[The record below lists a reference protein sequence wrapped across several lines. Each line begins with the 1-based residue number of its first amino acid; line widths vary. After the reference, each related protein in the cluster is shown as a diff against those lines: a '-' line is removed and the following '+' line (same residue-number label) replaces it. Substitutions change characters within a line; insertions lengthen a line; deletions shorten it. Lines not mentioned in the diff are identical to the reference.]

1 MGIPP
6 LSFTGISTFS
16 DDFQTIL
23 ERSVAIASVPV
34 ESMQYQQADLLTRK
48 QLLTNLESVVADL
61 AASLKTLGGLGESRA
76 LAATSSHSA
85 IVTAT
90 VDETAQAGAYQITQ
104 ITSVAK
110 AASETTAAGLAT
122 ADQTAVS
129 ADGLLELVVGSEV
142 YTIDL
147 TAEGANNLEGLR
159 DAINALDAG
168 VTASVLDTGDGA
180 TPYYLSLTA
189 SETGQTTL
197 QLRET
202 AGEPASNI
210 LTSLNQGADAVFL
223 LNGLE
228 IRSASNTVTGV
239 IPGVTLTVKDTTDG
253 GEEVAITIGSSRDPV
268 AAALID
274 MAAAY
279 NAVRDQVNAQVGEA
293 AGLLSGDFLIRQL
306 QQDLRALAGYEGD
319 GALRRLAELGIEFD
333 SSGVMTFDSDV
344 LNGLSSSELNDV
356 FDLLGSETTGLG
368 GLAARFEA
376 ISDPVTGLIRLQ
388 QDQYDITDAR
398 LSEQID
404 ALTARIDYMQSSL
417 ALQLQQADVLLAQLE
432 AQQTMLDASLEG
444 LHLALYGRNEE

>member
-16 DDFQTIL
+16 DDFRTIL
-23 ERSVAIASVPV
+23 QRSVAIASVPL

-48 QLLTNLESVVADL
+48 QLLTNLESAVAGL
-61 AASLKTLGGLGESRA
+61 AASLRTLGGLGESRA
-76 LAATSSHSA
+76 LAATSSYPSLVSA
-85 IVTAT
+85 A
-90 VDETAQAGAYQITQ
+90 VDETAQPGAYRITQ

-129 ADGLLELVVGSEV
+129 ADGLLELVVGSEI

-147 TAEGANNLEGLR
+147 TAEGANNLAGLR

-189 SETGQTTL
+189 SEPGETTL

-210 LTSLNQGADAVFL
+210 LTVLNQGADAVFL

-239 IPGVTLTVKDTTDG
+239 IPGVTLTVKDTTEG

-306 QQDLRALAGYEGD
+306 QQDLRALSGYEGD

-344 LNGLSSSELNDV
+344 LNGLSSSALSDA
-356 FDLLGSETTGLG
+356 FDFLGSETTGLG
-368 GLAARFEA
+368 GFAARFEA
-376 ISDPVTGLIRLQ
+376 VSDPVSGLIRLQ
-388 QDQYDITDAR
+388 QDQYDVTDAR
-398 LSEQID
+398 LSEQMD
-404 ALTARIDYMQSSL
+404 VLAARIDYMQSSL